1 MFGQSPD
8 LFGMFWDCDWLW
20 LLFVEPFEDDLPLAA
35 LAMAAPPP
43 TMTPRAMTVTS
54 PIRSLLLMDH
64 LLPMRS
70 LIERPSLVAAAKSSL
85 GAP

>member
-20 LLFVEPFEDDLPLAA
+20 LWLLLVEPFEDDLPLAA
-35 LAMAAPPP
+35 LAIAAPPP
-43 TMTPRAMTVTS
+43 TMTPSAITVAR
-54 PIRSLLLMDH
+54 PIRSLLLIDH

-70 LIERPSLVAAAKSSL
+70 LIDTTESGGR
-85 GAP
+85 G